1 MKSSRVQ
8 GFTLIELLIVLTILG
23 LLSAFAM
30 SLYRDYVRRTHVGE
44 GIQLATAARNAL
56 GETHGI
62 YGYIYKNVAQGN
74 NFAYAL
80 ANPRE
85 FTGNAVYS
93 ITVGETYPNE
103 IVIRYNEKLDLI
115 NYREVHMRAISE
127 HGSLRW
133 YCGVYEKNP
142 LSVDIK
148 DLPGNCRNVFDS
160 TGFNQNL
167 AWSGQLMDVP
177 NYTAGP

>member
-8 GFTLIELLIVLTILG
+8 GFTLIELLIVLAVLG

-74 NFAYAL
+74 KDRKSTRLNSSHVSISYA
-80 ANPRE
+80 
-85 FTGNAVYS
+85 
-93 ITVGETYPNE
+93 
-103 IVIRYNEKLDLI
+103 
-115 NYREVHMRAISE
+115 
-127 HGSLRW
+127 
-133 YCGVYEKNP
+133 
-142 LSVDIK
+142 
-148 DLPGNCRNVFDS
+148 VFCLKKK
-160 TGFNQNL
+160 THN
-167 AWSGQLMDVP
+167 
-177 NYTAGP
+177 